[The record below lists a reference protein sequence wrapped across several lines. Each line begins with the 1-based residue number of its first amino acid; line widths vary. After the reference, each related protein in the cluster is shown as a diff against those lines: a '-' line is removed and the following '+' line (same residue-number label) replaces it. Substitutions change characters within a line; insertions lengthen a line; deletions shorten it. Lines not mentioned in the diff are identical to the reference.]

1 MYTVGSK
8 TVWRFLKKKKNGTTI
23 WPSNSTPGYIS
34 EKDKNTNLKR
44 CIHSN
49 VHSSTI
55 FNSQDMEVMQVA
67 INRWLAEE
75 DLIYTPNE
83 LLFSHKKK
91 EILPF
96 AATWMDLENI
106 TLSETC
112 WTEKDKYYMIITYMW
127 NLKNTNE
134 HIYKT
139 NWLTDIDKDLVTRRV
154 TQGEKG
160 KDEIAS
166 PALPRIT

>member
-1 MYTVGSK
+1 
-8 TVWRFLKKKKNGTTI
+8 
-23 WPSNSTPGYIS
+23 
-34 EKDKNTNLKR
+34 
-44 CIHSN
+44 
-49 VHSSTI
+49 
-55 FNSQDMEVMQVA
+55 MEVMQVA

-112 WTEKDKYYMIITYMW
+112 WTEKDKYYMIITYIW

-139 NWLTDIDKDLVTRRV
+139 NWLTDIDKDLVTRGV
-154 TQGEKG
+154 SQGEKG
-160 KDEIAS
+160 KDEIKVWDK
-166 PALPRIT
+166 LIIF